1 MSLVTSDEHLAKAP
15 ARVHHPDHPGPDR
28 TEPIVN
34 ATRQRPRGRRGDAE
48 VHGGSAAGRWDETGL
63 GWRLRRGTRVPA
75 RSALLDAEELPEPG
89 AAAATGWVCSS
100 GRVGRARRH
109 RSPAGRRAG
118 RAPGRGGV
126 TVNTVT
132 VDDGQIV
139 ETLRFFWP
147 DVELLCDPSPLT
159 GGCWATMWRL
169 RLTGTPAGIPGEVVL
184 RVMSDAPSP
193 STSSGLTSEPRS
205 PAPGAK
211 TSTTRWNASL
221 PANPARGAPSSA
233 TATSIP
239 STCSPTALAPP
250 CSTGPRRRGP
260 AGLRRRLHLAIAAV
274 PAARRPACPTSRH
287 RRCGLSALALRFV
300 RLYRRAN
307 PAADLRG
314 LDWYVGLHALRILSN
329 HEIWTRN
336 GDRRARD
343 HPLSSVALAPPRLCA
358 EPSAD
363 RPPRRLGA
371 WTGSTEQAN
380 RPAATGWAKMY
391 LHERPR
397 RTGDRARP

>member
-1 MSLVTSDEHLAKAP
+1 MSLVTSDEHLANAP

-139 ETLRFFWP
+139 ETLRCFWP

-184 RVMSDAPSP
+184 RVMPDAPSP

-239 STCSPTALAPP
+239 STCSHHRARLDRAVAAPP
-250 CSTGPRRRGP
+250 AYDVAFTWLLLRYPPLAAPPALRPVIGAAASARWRCGSSASTGEPTPPPTSGVWTGMSGCTPCASSATTRSGP
-260 AGLRRRLHLAIAAV
+260 AMAIAV
-274 PAARRPACPTSRH
+274 PVT
-287 RRCGLSALALRFV
+287 
-300 RLYRRAN
+300 
-307 PAADLRG
+307 
-314 LDWYVGLHALRILSN
+314 
-329 HEIWTRN
+329 TR
-336 GDRRARD
+336 
-343 HPLSSVALAPPRLCA
+343 
-358 EPSAD
+358 
-363 RPPRRLGA
+363 
-371 WTGSTEQAN
+371 
-380 RPAATGWAKMY
+380 
-391 LHERPR
+391 
-397 RTGDRARP
+397 